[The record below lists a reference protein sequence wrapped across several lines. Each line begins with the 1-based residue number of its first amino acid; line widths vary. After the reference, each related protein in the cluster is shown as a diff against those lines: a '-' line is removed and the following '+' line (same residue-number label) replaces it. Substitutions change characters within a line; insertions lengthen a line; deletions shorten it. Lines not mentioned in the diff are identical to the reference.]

1 MRSTFIFIFLVLILV
16 LPLVTPA
23 GADETIDVSMV
34 TMEIEGMT

>member
-1 MRSTFIFIFLVLILV
+1 MRSTFIFIFLALTLV

-23 GADETIDVSMV
+23 GADETVEISMV

>member
-1 MRSTFIFIFLVLILV
+1 MRSVLLFIFLALLLT

-23 GADETIDVSMV
+23 GADETVEVSMV